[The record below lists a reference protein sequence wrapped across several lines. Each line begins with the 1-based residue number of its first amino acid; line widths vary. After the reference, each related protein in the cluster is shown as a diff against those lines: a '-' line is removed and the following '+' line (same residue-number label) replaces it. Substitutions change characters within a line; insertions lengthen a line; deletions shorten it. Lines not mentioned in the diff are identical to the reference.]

1 MRYAQTP
8 PPFEPDDGPQSGS
21 EPVKSPDPAA
31 SHAPAALADIEP
43 SARPDASPH
52 EPLHATGQHGWNF
65 PAWSIQHPY
74 LVITFFLAGVLAC
87 IMAVSSVIPRRMMPY
102 IESPMIGV
110 VTEAPGLAPTEMETY
125 FSKPIE
131 ERMTAV
137 PDVRFIRSAS
147 QDGFSMVSL
156 EFPYG
161 TDMQKALTNVQ
172 ALMRVVQADL
182 PGTGANVKPSWVV
195 PIDPLNIPVL
205 VLGVRAPDWNPVQ
218 LREFAE
224 NELVNRLKRIPNVQ
238 SVFPYGG
245 RERQLQVILDRHKLA
260 GYGISIMALK
270 QILDMNNLSL
280 SGGLM
285 TNGPR
290 ESIVRI
296 DRKPVRPQDLL
307 KLPIKNSQD
316 QIVTLGDVATVKD
329 TFREQRSA
337 YHFLKD
343 GKRYEDAVAVQVIQN
358 PGASSPTVI
367 AAVEKEL
374 EDIRRTY
381 EGLEIETTYDNAHF
395 VDILMENMLEE
406 LILGIIL
413 TALAV
418 FLFLHGNLQATFI
431 SILTIPVSLAFSI
444 LVMVPFGMSLNS
456 STLIGFL
463 VAIGRLVDDSIID
476 IHAIQKHIKMGKS
489 VRQATIDGISEV
501 RVSVAASTLVLIAGL
516 APLLF
521 TGGIVQLMF
530 EGLVWPIVIGISVSF
545 IVSMTLT
552 AVLADKLL
560 KPEPDTPKPTRNP
573 IYRFIVHPFDRFL
586 ERLEHRYARLIDW
599 LLHHRFSNLIRI
611 LITMVVGF
619 GFFWFI
625 GGEMMPL
632 ADVGQA
638 YGVLETQPGTSF
650 ERTEQITRAIEDI
663 IAEYPEVERVSTELG
678 NEPGGT
684 YFTGYAMNRVNGATM
699 MFTFTDKDE
708 RSKSIWT
715 VIDDIQ
721 HRALTTIPGIRRF
734 QIKEMGSD
742 VMASSQAPISILVTG
757 KDLHV
762 IDKLTK
768 EVEKIARETKG
779 LYQVGSAWTMGV
791 PTWDVQPDLRRL
803 QEVGLSVRDFS
814 DQLYYALR
822 GGLTEEDF
830 YSPNV
835 RQNTIQLRLEAEQR
849 LTRADLE
856 QLEIITP
863 AGEAVPLKSLATL
876 SRSSSP
882 TLIEHDGIRRSNTVL
897 AYYRPNDKPS
907 MDASMEVLMKAMG
920 QLNWP
925 PGYTIEMRGDMTQMM
940 DSFAR
945 LFQGMALSLL
955 LIFFILVAQFKGFWQ
970 PLQMVFSL
978 PLELTGVFL
987 ALFLAHMAFSSV
999 SIMAV
1004 IVLTGMDITTA
1015 ILLIDHILRY
1025 RREGM
1030 PRDEAVR
1037 RACPE
1042 RLRPILMTSIIT
1054 VLVMSRIAFAPPTG
1068 LDAYAPLA
1076 MVVIGGL
1083 IAGTIL
1089 SLWDIPMMHT
1099 VVDDLHLAWLRWRK
1113 KA

>member
-1 MRYAQTP
+1 MSDFVDPGPKVSPQP
-8 PPFEPDDGPQSGS
+8 PPHQ
-21 EPVKSPDPAA
+21 
-31 SHAPAALADIEP
+31 
-43 SARPDASPH
+43 
-52 EPLHATGQHGWNF
+52 GWNL

-74 LVITFFLAGVLAC
+74 LIITFFLAGILASVLA
-87 IMAVSSVIPRRMMPY
+87 VSQVIPRRMMPY
-102 IESPMIGV
+102 IESPMIGI
-110 VTEAPGLAPTEMETY
+110 VTEAPGLAPMEMETY

-137 PDVRFIRSAS
+137 PDLRFIRSAS

-161 TDMQKALTNVQ
+161 TNMQKALTNVQ
-172 ALMRVVQADL
+172 AIMRVVQADL

-205 VLGVRAPDWNPVQ
+205 VLGLRAPDWNPVQ

-245 RERQLQVILDRHKLA
+245 RERQLQVVLDRHKLA
-260 GYGISIMALK
+260 SYGISITALR
-270 QILDMNNLSL
+270 QILDLNNLSL
-280 SGGLM
+280 SAGLL
-285 TNGPR
+285 TKGSQ

-296 DRKPVRPQDLL
+296 DNKPIRPQDLL
-307 KLPIKNSQD
+307 HLPIKNEGD
-316 QIVTLGDVATVKD
+316 QIVSLRDVATVKD

-337 YHFLKD
+337 YHYLKA
-343 GKRYEDAVAVQVIQN
+343 GKRYEDAVAVQIIQN
-358 PGASSPTVI
+358 PGASSPNVI
-367 AAVEKEL
+367 AAVKQEL
-374 EDIRRTY
+374 ADIQKMY
-381 EGLEIETTYDNAHF
+381 PGLKLETTYDNAHF

-406 LILGIIL
+406 LLLAILL
-413 TALAV
+413 TAIAV

-431 SILTIPVSLAFSI
+431 SVLTIPVSLAFSI
-444 LVMVPFGMSLNS
+444 LIMVPFGMSLNS

-476 IHAIQKHIKMGKS
+476 IHAIQKQIKLGKS

-501 RVSVAASTLVLIAGL
+501 RVSVAASTLVLIVGL
-516 APLLF
+516 LPLLF

-530 EGLVWPIVIGISVSF
+530 EGLVWPIVIGVSVSF
-545 IVSMTLT
+545 VVSMTLT

-560 KPEPDTPKPTRNP
+560 KPEPETPVPTRNP
-573 IYRFIVHPFDRFL
+573 IYRWIVYPFDRFL
-586 ERLEHRYARLIDW
+586 AQLEQRYAHLIDW
-599 LLHHRFSNLIRI
+599 LLHHRFNNLIRI
-611 LITMVVGF
+611 LITVVIGF

-638 YGVLETQPGTSF
+638 YGVLEAQPGTSF
-650 ERTEQITRAIEDI
+650 ERTEQIVRAVEEI
-663 IAEYPEVERVSTELG
+663 IAEYPEIERVSTELG
-678 NEPGGT
+678 AEPGGT
-684 YFTGYAMNRVNGATM
+684 YFTGYAMNRVNGASM
-699 MFTFTDKDE
+699 MFTFSDKDTRK
-708 RSKSIWT
+708 RSLWQI
-715 VIDDIQ
+715 VDEIQ
-721 HRALTTIPGIRRF
+721 DRAMTTIPGIRRF

-757 KDLHV
+757 KDLQV
-762 IDKLTK
+762 IDKMTQ

-791 PTWDVQPDLRRL
+791 PTWEVQPDLRRL
-803 QEVGLSVRDFS
+803 QEVGLSVKELGE
-814 DQLYYALR
+814 QLFYALR

-830 YSPNV
+830 YTPQV
-835 RQNTIQLRLEAEQR
+835 RQNTILLRLEQEQR
-849 LTRADLE
+849 LSLADLE
-856 QLEIITP
+856 QFEVITP
-863 AGEAVPLKSLATL
+863 TGAAVPLKSLASLRKST
-876 SRSSSP
+876 SP
-882 TLIEHDGIRRSNTVL
+882 TLIERDGIRRSNTVL
-897 AYYRPNDKPS
+897 AYYRPGDKPS

-920 QLNWP
+920 ALNWP

-945 LFQGMALSLL
+945 LFQGMALSVL
-955 LIFFILVAQFKGFWQ
+955 LIFFILVAQFRGFWQ

-1025 RREGM
+1025 RREGL

-1042 RLRPILMTSIIT
+1042 RLRPILMTSLIT
-1054 VLVMSRIAFAPPTG
+1054 ILVMSRIAFAPPTG

-1083 IAGTIL
+1083 TAGTLL

-1099 VVDDLHLAWLRWRK
+1099 LVDDLHLSWLRWRK
-1113 KA
+1113 KT

>member
-1 MRYAQTP
+1 M
-8 PPFEPDDGPQSGS
+8 S
-21 EPVKSPDPAA
+21 EPKSER
-31 SHAPAALADIEP
+31 EP
-43 SARPDASPH
+43 RSEIKPKAWSLP
-52 EPLHATGQHGWNF
+52 E
-65 PAWSIQHPY
+65 WSIQHPY
-74 LVITFFLAGVLAC
+74 LIITFFLTGVLAC
-87 IMAVSSVIPRRMMPY
+87 IIAIAEVVPRRMMPY
-102 IESPMIGV
+102 IESPMIGI

-131 ERMTAV
+131 ERMVSV
-137 PDVRFIRSAS
+137 PNVRYIRSAS

-161 TDMQKALTNVQ
+161 TQMQKALVDVQ

-182 PGTGANVKPSWVV
+182 PGVGANVKPSWVV

-205 VLGVRAPDWNPVQ
+205 VLAARAPTWNPIH
-218 LREFAE
+218 LRAFSE
-224 NELVNRLKRIPNVQ
+224 NELVNRIKKVPGVQ
-238 SVFPYGG
+238 SVFAYGG
-245 RERQLQVILDRHKLA
+245 SERQLQVVLDRHKLA
-260 GYGISIMALK
+260 SYGVSITALK

-280 SGGLM
+280 SGGVL
-285 TNGPR
+285 TQGPR

-296 DRKPVRPQDLL
+296 DQKPTRPADLL
-307 KLPIKNSQD
+307 QLPIKSIGD
-316 QIVTLGDVATVKD
+316 RVITLAEVATVKD
-329 TFREQRSA
+329 TAREKRSA
-337 YHFLKD
+337 YHYLKE
-343 GKRYEDAVAVQVIQN
+343 GERFEDSVAIQVIQN
-358 PGASSPTVI
+358 PEASSPKVI

-374 EDIRRTY
+374 SEIKKTY
-381 EGLEIETTYDNAHF
+381 TGLSLEVTYDNAGF

-406 LILGIIL
+406 LLLGIAL
-413 TALAV
+413 TAFAV
-418 FLFLHGNLQATFI
+418 FMFLHGNLQATFI
-431 SILTIPVSLAFSI
+431 SVLTIPVSLAFSMLI
-444 LVMVPFGMSLNS
+444 MMPFGMSLNS

-476 IHAIQKHIKMGKS
+476 IHAIQRHLKMGKS

-501 RVSVAASTLVLIAGL
+501 RLSVAASTLVLITGL
-516 APLLF
+516 LPLLF
-521 TGGIVQLMF
+521 CGGIVQIMF

-560 KPEPDTPKPTRNP
+560 RPEPETISEKRPF
-573 IYRFIVHPFDRFL
+573 IYRYGVDPFDRFL
-586 ERLEHRYARLIDW
+586 HGLETRYARLIAW

-611 LITMVVGF
+611 LVTMVIGF

-632 ADVGQA
+632 ADVSQA
-638 YGVLETQPGTSF
+638 YGVLEAQPGTSF
-650 ERTEQITRAIEDI
+650 ERTEQITRAVEEIM
-663 IAEYPEVERVSTELG
+663 AEYPEISSVSTEIG
-678 NEPGGT
+678 SEPGGT
-684 YFTGYAMNRVNGATM
+684 YFTGYAMNRVNGASFMLTLV
-699 MFTFTDKDE
+699 DKSE
-708 RSKSIWT
+708 RKQSIWQI
-715 VIDDIQ
+715 IDEIQ
-721 HRALTTIPGIRRF
+721 QKAMRTIPGIRRL

-742 VMASSQAPISILVTG
+742 VMASSQAPISILITG
-757 KDLHV
+757 KDLH
-762 IDKLTK
+762 IINKLTQ
-768 EVEKIARETKG
+768 EVEKIARETQG
-779 LYQVGSAWTMGV
+779 LYQVGSSWTMGV
-791 PTWDVQPDLRRL
+791 PTWNIRPDLRRL
-803 QEVGLSVRDFS
+803 QENGLTVKEMGE
-814 DQLYYALR
+814 QLYYSLR

-830 YSPNV
+830 YGENI
-835 RQNTIQLRLEAEQR
+835 RQNTIQLRLTEEQR
-849 LTRADLE
+849 LTRSDLE
-856 QLEIITP
+856 RIELINSE
-863 AGEAVPLKSLATL
+863 GRAVALKSVASLQKTL
-876 SRSSSP
+876 SP

-940 DSFAR
+940 DSFSR

-955 LIFFILVAQFKGFWQ
+955 LIFCILVVQFKGVWQ
-970 PLQMVFSL
+970 PVQMVFSL

-1015 ILLIDHILRY
+1015 ILLIDHILKY
-1025 RREGM
+1025 RREGI
-1030 PRDEAVR
+1030 PRDEAVIK
-1037 RACPE
+1037 ACPE
-1042 RLRPILMTSIIT
+1042 RLRPILMTSLIT
-1054 VLVMSRIAFAPPTG
+1054 ILVMSRIAFAPPTG

-1083 IAGTIL
+1083 LAGTFL

-1099 VVDDLHLAWLRWRK
+1099 LVDDAHLSWLKWRK